1 MKNFFRNIS
10 FVLLVLILH
19 NPLWSQ
25 ESSNNIEELLIGSR
39 VFDYK
44 NSMEHMDSSAKSH
57 CQKMRTERKEKV
69 RSNYEGRVITFND
82 NGGYSQKLVNGKEFL
97 GRWETNGDRILITD
111 AGAVLREYK
120 IISVSASEL
129 VLKPK
134 VEASLKPLMSEW
146 HFIKSY

>member
-1 MKNFFRNIS
+1 
-10 FVLLVLILH
+10 
-19 NPLWSQ
+19 
-25 ESSNNIEELLIGSR
+25 
-39 VFDYK
+39 
-44 NSMEHMDSSAKSH
+44 
-57 CQKMRTERKEKV
+57 MRTERKEKV